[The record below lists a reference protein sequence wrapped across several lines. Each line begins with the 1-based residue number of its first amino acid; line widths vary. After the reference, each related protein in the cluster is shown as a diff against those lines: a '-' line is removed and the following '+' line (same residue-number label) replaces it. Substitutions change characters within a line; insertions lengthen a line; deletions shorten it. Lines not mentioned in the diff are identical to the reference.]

1 MIELRE
7 KATNQ
12 LLGTVTDEELTF
24 LIKELEEESLTD
36 RDYYL
41 DANTVDMLEADEA
54 PAHLVS
60 LLRQAL
66 GSRDGMDVLW
76 VRV

>member
-1 MIELRE
+1 MIEFRA
-7 KATNQ
+7 KATNE

-41 DANTVDMLEADEA
+41 DTNTIDMLEEDGA

-60 LLRQAL
+60 LLRRAL